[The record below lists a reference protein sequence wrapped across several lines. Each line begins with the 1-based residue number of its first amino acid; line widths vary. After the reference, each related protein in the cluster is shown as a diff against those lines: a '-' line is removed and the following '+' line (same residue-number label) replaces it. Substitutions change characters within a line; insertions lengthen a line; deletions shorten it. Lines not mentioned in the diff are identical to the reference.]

1 MIKVFTQWTSRCYLW
16 LTWTTHDHILPYP
29 AYSNA
34 YTEHVP
40 HAVHNNGSPWTSDN
54 SKTVLKIKQIIV
66 LLGLVKIKFQLS
78 SAEKFTTEL
87 SLTSTKRYQKNTLK

>member
-1 MIKVFTQWTSRCYLW
+1 
-16 LTWTTHDHILPYP
+16 
-29 AYSNA
+29 
-34 YTEHVP
+34 
-40 HAVHNNGSPWTSDN
+40 
-54 SKTVLKIKQIIV
+54 VLKIKQIIV